1 MPSVRQPGPLPPS
14 RRPPPATRCRP
25 HMPMPLLVPARA
37 ACAAASLLAALLPAP
52 ALAHKAH
59 QHGVATL
66 DLSVEPRRLSVWF
79 TSPLDNL
86 VGFEREPRTDAERQ
100 RVDAALAALRDAAA
114 LWRIDPA
121 AGCSPAEV
129 VLTAPVLG
137 LGAAA
142 APAGKDGHADLEA
155 RWDFSCRD
163 GTRAGFVEHGLFAAF
178 ARLGRLEVQAVTPR
192 GQMKVVLRKPA
203 GRIALAR

>member
-1 MPSVRQPGPLPPS
+1 MGEWTEDILGAGYE
-14 RRPPPATRCRP
+14 RRTIELGQDPDGEGEIT
-25 HMPMPLLVPARA
+25 
-37 ACAAASLLAALLPAP
+37 
-52 ALAHKAH
+52 
-59 QHGVATL
+59 ATL
-66 DLSVEPRRLSVWF
+66 VRR
-79 TSPLDNL
+79 
-86 VGFEREPRTDAERQ
+86 RTDAERQ